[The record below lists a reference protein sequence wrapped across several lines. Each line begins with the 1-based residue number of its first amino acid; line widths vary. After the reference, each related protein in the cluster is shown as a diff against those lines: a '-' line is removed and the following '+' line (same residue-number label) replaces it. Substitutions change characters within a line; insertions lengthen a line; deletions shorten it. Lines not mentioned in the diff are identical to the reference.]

1 MLSYMESNG
10 GFSKEPNAGAF
21 EAQRTLNS
29 LANDRRTFADRIR
42 TPSWY
47 YPLLGAATALIIGS
61 PGGGVGAFSQPMM
74 IVFGCVGL
82 VFLETAHKKA
92 TGVSMN
98 RLPGPKSL
106 GAAIVLGTL
115 MLVLLG
121 VSFALAATGNT
132 SWIALSAGAAFFG
145 MWVGGHFYDK
155 VFTQE
160 LRGGR

>member
-1 MLSYMESNG
+1 MESNG
-10 GFSKEPNAGAF
+10 GFSNDSNSTAA
-21 EAQRTLNS
+21 EARRTLDS
-29 LANDRRTFADRIR
+29 LANDRHAFADRIR

-61 PGGGVGAFSQPMM
+61 PGGGDGAFSPPMM
-74 IVFGCVGL
+74 IVIGSVGL
-82 VFLETAHKKA
+82 VFLEIAYKKA

-98 RLPGPKSL
+98 RVPGPKSV
-106 GAAIVLGTL
+106 GAAIVLCTL

-145 MWVGGHFYDK
+145 MWVGGYFYDK